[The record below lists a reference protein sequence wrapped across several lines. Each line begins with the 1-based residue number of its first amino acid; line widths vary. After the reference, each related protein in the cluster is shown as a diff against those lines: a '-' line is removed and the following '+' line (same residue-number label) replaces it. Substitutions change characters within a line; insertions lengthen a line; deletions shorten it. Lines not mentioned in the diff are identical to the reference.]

1 MYILLQIKKSL
12 KHLAVTIISTLIL
25 TFILSLLVF
34 LIFKS
39 DSSKIDKQK
48 INIGIVGDVKDSYLG
63 VGLGILETSD
73 SSRFSISFLAL
84 SKKEAIEKLQKEEI
98 TAFLDMP
105 KDFITA
111 LSEGRHVPLS
121 LVTMKADNSLVVEI
135 MKEISEVI
143 SVTIVNSEYSVYAMQ
158 EYLLDHKLDNKLSES
173 TDKLNLLLLNQVF
186 KRNNF
191 YQIDYYGI
199 YKSDS
204 IFVYYLSAIIILF
217 LLLWGSNG
225 GTLLYKKDF
234 SIYKLLNLYKVK
246 ANLQVLSEFVAYVF
260 MIVLNLIFIFI
271 LFSIAVLYFE
281 IDTISL
287 GINIDLVQL
296 FLLSFPVIILISSLH
311 FLIFEFNAD
320 ILTSIMSSII
330 ISILM
335 AYISGVFY
343 PTSFFPKTIAMLG
356 NNSPVGVSFRYLR
369 LVLKDEY
376 SLKLLIYIL
385 LYTILFLGISIF
397 LRKRRLKS

>member
-1 MYILLQIKKSL
+1 M
-12 KHLAVTIISTLIL
+12 
-25 TFILSLLVF
+25 
-34 LIFKS
+34 
-39 DSSKIDKQK
+39 
-48 INIGIVGDVKDSYLG
+48 
-63 VGLGILETSD
+63 
-73 SSRFSISFLAL
+73 
-84 SKKEAIEKLQKEEI
+84 
-98 TAFLDMP
+98 
-105 KDFITA
+105 
-111 LSEGRHVPLS
+111 
-121 LVTMKADNSLVVEI
+121 
-135 MKEISEVI
+135 
-143 SVTIVNSEYSVYAMQ
+143 
-158 EYLLDHKLDNKLSES
+158 
-173 TDKLNLLLLNQVF
+173 
-186 KRNNF
+186 
-191 YQIDYYGI
+191 
-199 YKSDS
+199 
-204 IFVYYLSAIIILF
+204 
-217 LLLWGSNG
+217 
-225 GTLLYKKDF
+225 
-234 SIYKLLNLYKVK
+234 
-246 ANLQVLSEFVAYVF
+246 LSEFVAYVF
-260 MIVLNLIFIFI
+260 MIVLNLIFVFI
-271 LFSIAVLYFE
+271 LFFIAVLYFE

-376 SLKLLIYIL
+376 SLKLLIYTL